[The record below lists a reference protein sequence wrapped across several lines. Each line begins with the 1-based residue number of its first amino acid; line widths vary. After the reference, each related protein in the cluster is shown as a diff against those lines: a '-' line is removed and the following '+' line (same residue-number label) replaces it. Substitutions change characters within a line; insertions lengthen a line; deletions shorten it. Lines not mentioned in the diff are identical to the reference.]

1 MTRNATNRIDTALSS
16 SPPGL
21 WPFLPAGY
29 PDISFTG
36 ALLRA
41 MKELPIRGVE
51 LGFPFS
57 DPIADGPVIQA
68 AFTTALEKGLRVQQI
83 FDAVRSARTDGV
95 AYPIVAMVSASIVYR
110 LGVETF
116 VGRAAEAGFD
126 GLIIP
131 DLSLEE
137 APKLAAS
144 CDKAGLRLCMLAA
157 PTTPPDRLR
166 RIAEISSGFLY
177 YVSVQGVT
185 GQRDALPSDLDSQ
198 VRQIKAASGLP
209 TLVGFGISNPEHVK
223 TVRGFADGAIVG
235 SAIVRRIASQVE
247 VRDPTHTILRDTVE
261 YVCSLDG

>member
-1 MTRNATNRIDTALSS
+1 
-16 SPPGL
+16 
-21 WPFLPAGY
+21 
-29 PDISFTG
+29 
-36 ALLRA
+36 
-41 MKELPIRGVE
+41 MKDLPIRGVE

-68 AFTTALEKGLRVQQI
+68 AFTAALEKGLRVEHV
-83 FDAVRSARTDGV
+83 FDAVRTARTEGV

-116 VGRAAEAGFD
+116 VDRAAEAGFD

-137 APKLAAS
+137 APKLAAA
-144 CDKAGLRLCMLAA
+144 CGKAGLRLCMLTA
-157 PTTPPDRLR
+157 PTTPADRLR

-185 GQRDALPSDLDSQ
+185 GQRDALPSDLEAH

-209 TLVGFGISNPEHVK
+209 TLVGFGISKPEHVK
-223 TVRGFADGAIVG
+223 TVCGFADGAIVG
-235 SAIVRRIASQVE
+235 SAIVRRIAALMAAREPFDKALAETVVL
-247 VRDPTHTILRDTVE
+247 VR
-261 YVCSLDG
+261 SLAG

>member
-1 MTRNATNRIDTALSS
+1 MALRD

-36 ALLRA
+36 ALLRGLA
-41 MKELPIRGVE
+41 KLPIRGVE

-68 AFTTALEKGLRVQQI
+68 AFTAALEKGLRVNQV
-83 FDAVRSARTDGV
+83 FDAVRSARGDGV

-110 LGVETF
+110 LGAETF
-116 VGRAAEAGFD
+116 VASAEEAGFD

-137 APKLAAS
+137 APKLATA
-144 CDKAGLRLCMLAA
+144 CGKADLRLCMLTA
-157 PTTPPDRLR
+157 PTTPADRLR

-185 GQRDALPSDLDSQ
+185 GQRDTLPVDLEAH
-198 VRQIKAASGLP
+198 VRQIKAESGLP
-209 TLVGFGISNPEHVK
+209 TLVGFGISQPEHVK
-223 TVRGFADGAIVG
+223 TVCGFADGAIVG
-235 SAIVRRIASQVE
+235 SAIVRRMTEILGTRETSQDALARALDFVG
-247 VRDPTHTILRDTVE
+247 
-261 YVCSLDG
+261 SLSK